1 MAKPYSKHALRQVAN
16 LCIKAARVLMAS
28 GAETARV
35 ENTVSYIG
43 RACKI
48 PVESFATPTGIT
60 ITVGGEKTITVVTRV
75 KTRTIDLD
83 KVILINNISRALAA
97 GKIPFQVAERRVNEV
112 LHQKPIFSEWLI
124 YFSQAVCC
132 AGFALIFEPNP
143 RLIPPALLVGL
154 LAKYVEKK
162 CVTLPPFL
170 LFFINALAV
179 TLFANLYCNH
189 IFPVEHWA
197 LVLAGIVPL
206 LPGLALTNAIADL
219 MAGELVA
226 GMARTIDALLTG
238 AGLAA
243 GAAAGIS
250 LGQIL

>member
-83 KVILINNISRALAA
+83 KVILINNISRAL
-97 GKIPFQVAERRVNEV
+97 RRVDEV